1 MEADKFHR
9 KQEHQRI
16 LKDAGCDLERMV
28 KIRHWIH
35 QNAETAFK
43 EFNTS
48 AKIKETLISFGIKD
62 EEIKSM
68 AVTGMIVDIE
78 GTGCPVTGSAEVIHI
93 ALRAD
98 MDALPMPE
106 NNPDLPYKT

>member
-1 MEADKFHR
+1 METDSFPR

-16 LKDAGCDLERMV
+16 IKDAGCDLERMV
-28 KIRHWIH
+28 EIRHWIH
-35 QNAETAFK
+35 QNAEIAFK

-48 AKIKETLISFGIKD
+48 AKIRETLISFGIKD
-62 EEIKSM
+62 EEIRTM
-68 AVTGMIVDIE
+68 AVTGMVVDIE
-78 GTGCPVTGSAEVIHI
+78 GTGPASKSTEVTHI